1 MGALTPLAAAS
12 ADPLDQL
19 NLKILKLE
27 NRLQRERVARLK
39 AEEIAEKGLSDLYEK
54 QQQLTLLETIATAA
68 NQSSSVDETMRFAL
82 AAICQH
88 TGWGFG
94 NVYLPSATIA
104 DHLTP
109 AGVWHASDPAHLEAF
124 ISLTLETSFAIGEGL
139 PGRVY
144 QSGKPAWISDLTAD
158 RNFPRAAVAVLSGC
172 RAAFAFP
179 VLVGNDVLGVL
190 EFFHHNT
197 VGPDEQFLGVLAQIG
212 TQLGRVVERRRAEQ
226 KLMHDA
232 THDPLTGLP
241 NRLLFSDRLE
251 RAVATHLR
259 RPDIGFAVI
268 FIDLDRFKLVNDS
281 LGHSAGDVLLQE
293 IATRFSQVLVET
305 GHKLAAGEAVTLARL
320 GGDEFT
326 ILLEDIGRSSIAV
339 DVAQSLQ
346 DSLRNPLFIDGQEL
360 YSSASIGVATSEAGY
375 TCAADIM
382 RDADL
387 AMYRA
392 KAEGRARVEIFNQS
406 LHVEAKRRLT
416 MESDLRNAL
425 KKKEFVLH
433 YQPIVALSSREV
445 TGFEALVRWQK
456 SDGHIIPPSD
466 FIPLAEETGLIVFI
480 GSWVLEQSLK
490 TLAAWQRDYPRATP
504 LTMSVNVSP
513 RQFHQTDFV
522 EQVIDAVIASG
533 VPPSTLRLE
542 ITESVTIQNAQHAI
556 GILERLRQFGVRVS
570 IDDFGTGYSS
580 LSYLHQLP
588 FDTLKIDRSFVSAL
602 QSRSDGGQIVQTIL
616 DLAKNLNLDVVA
628 EGTESE
634 EHVDILHQMGCGFAQ
649 GYFFSRPLNEAA
661 AIELLSTTAKTA
673 APV

>member
-1 MGALTPLAAAS
+1 
-12 ADPLDQL
+12 
-19 NLKILKLE
+19 
-27 NRLQRERVARLK
+27 
-39 AEEIAEKGLSDLYEK
+39 
-54 QQQLTLLETIATAA
+54 
-68 NQSSSVDETMRFAL
+68 MRFAL
-82 AAICQH
+82 DAICRQ

-94 NVYLPSATIA
+94 NVSLPSATA
-104 DHLTP
+104 SNYLAP
-109 AGVWHASDPAHLEAF
+109 AGIWHASDPAHLEAF
-124 ISLTLETSFAIGEGL
+124 ICLTLKTGFAIGEGL

-144 QSGKPAWISDLTAD
+144 QSGKPAWIADLSVD
-158 RNFPRAAVAVLSGC
+158 RNFPRAAVATLAGC
-172 RAAFAFP
+172 RATFAFP

-190 EFFHHNT
+190 EFFHHH
-197 VGPDEQFLGVLAQIG
+197 VVSPDDQFLGVLAQIG

-259 RPDIGFAVI
+259 RPNIGFAVI

-281 LGHSAGDVLLQE
+281 LGHSAGDILLQE
-293 IATRFSQVLVET
+293 IARRFSRALIES
-305 GHKLAAGEAVTLARL
+305 GHKLAAETVTLARL

-326 ILLEDIGRSSIAV
+326 ILLEDIERSSIAL

-406 LHVEAKRRLT
+406 LHVEARRRL
-416 MESDLRNAL
+416 MLESELRNAL
-425 KKKEFVLH
+425 RKKEFVLH
-433 YQPIVALSSREV
+433 YQPIISLNSREV

-456 SDGHIIPPSD
+456 SEGQIIPPSD
-466 FIPLAEETGLIVFI
+466 FIPAAEETGLIVFI

-490 TLAAWQRDYPRATP
+490 TLAKWQRDFPRAKP

-522 EQVIDAVIASG
+522 EQVTGAVTASG
-533 VPPSTLRLE
+533 VPPHTLRLE
-542 ITESVTIQNAQHAI
+542 ITESVTIQNAQNAI
-556 GILERLRQFGVRVS
+556 EILQRLRQFGVRVS

-634 EHVDILHQMGCGFAQ
+634 EHVNILHEMGCGYAQ
-649 GYFFSRPLNEAA
+649 GYFFSRPLNETA
-661 AIELLSTTAKTA
+661 AIEMLSAKVTA
-673 APV
+673 V